1 MAGFTAGGV
10 HWHTMN
16 GLKVVHGSFSDNSD
30 ALASTYDTF
39 DGAVGTPQPGGFS
52 YEVEVPVMGA
62 NPHDAQLALQTLTGV
77 SGVLTGT
84 DKVSGATVTQNVLIS
99 GRRESYRAKQVAT
112 ITFTLV
118 GLGTPARLL
127 A

>member
-1 MAGFTAGGV
+1 MPGFMAGGV

-16 GLKVVHGSFSDNSD
+16 GLKVVHGSFSETSD

-39 DGAVGTPQPGGFS
+39 DGAVGTPQPGS
-52 YEVEVPVMGA
+52 YTYEIEVPVMGA

-84 DKVSGATVTQNVLIS
+84 DKQSGSTVTQNVLIS
-99 GRRESYRAKQVAT
+99 SRRENYRAKQVAT
-112 ITFTLV
+112 ITFTCL
-118 GLGTPARLL
+118 GLGEPIRIVT
-127 A
+127 